1 MNDGIRI
8 IPFEN
13 GLTIK
18 IFGELDSYHVLGYK
32 EKIVLEMQKH
42 QASKLLWDL
51 KNVSL
56 FDSAGIGL
64 ILGRY
69 NEIRRVGGMC
79 GFLTLSTY
87 TRKIVNLTGLS
98 SIMDEYKNVNE
109 FKKRGKITI

>member
-1 MNDGIRI
+1 MNDGIKI
-8 IPFEN
+8 TPFED

-32 EKIVLEMQKH
+32 EKIVLEMRRYQPT
-42 QASKLLWDL
+42 KLLWDL
-51 KNVSL
+51 KNVTL

-69 NEIRRVGGMC
+69 NEIRKVSGIC
-79 GFLTLSTY
+79 GFLPLTTY

-98 SIMDEYKNVNE
+98 SIMNEYKSIKE
-109 FKKRGKITI
+109 FKKEGKVTL

>member
-1 MNDGIRI
+1 MNDGIKI
-8 IPFEN
+8 VPFED

-32 EKIVLEMQKH
+32 EKICFEMRRYQP
-42 QASKLLWDL
+42 SRLLWDL
-51 KNVSL
+51 KKVTL

-69 NEIRRVGGMC
+69 NEIRRLNGIC
-79 GFLTLSTY
+79 GFLPLTPY

-98 SIMDEYKNVNE
+98 SIMSEYKSLSE
-109 FKKRGKITI
+109 FKKEGKVAL